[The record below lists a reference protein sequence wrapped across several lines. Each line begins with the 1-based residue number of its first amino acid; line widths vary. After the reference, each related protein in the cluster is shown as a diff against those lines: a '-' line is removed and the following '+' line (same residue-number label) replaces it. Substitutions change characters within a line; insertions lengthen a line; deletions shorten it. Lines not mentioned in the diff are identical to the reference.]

1 MKILYTA
8 EATASGGRDG
18 RTRSSDGV
26 VDLPLSVPREM
37 GGAGKPGHSNPE
49 QLFAAGYA
57 ACFEGAVRY
66 VARQRNVALGETS
79 VTARVG
85 IGPRDAGGFGL
96 QVDLSVALP
105 GIERGLAQSLA
116 DEAHE
121 KICPYSHATRGNV
134 AVTVSVA

>member
-26 VDLPLSVPREM
+26 VDLPLSIPKEM

>member
-1 MKILYTA
+1 MKVLYTA
-8 EATASGGRDG
+8 QATASGGRDG
-18 RTRSSDGV
+18 RAFVRRRGGSAPVHSQGD
-26 VDLPLSVPREM
+26 

-85 IGPRDAGGFGL
+85 IGPRDGGGFGL